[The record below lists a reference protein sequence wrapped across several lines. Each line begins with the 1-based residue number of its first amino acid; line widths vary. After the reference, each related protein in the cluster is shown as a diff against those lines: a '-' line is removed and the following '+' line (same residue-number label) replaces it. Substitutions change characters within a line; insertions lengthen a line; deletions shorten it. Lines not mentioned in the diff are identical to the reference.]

1 MATEIT
7 TAAGALLRFRNRDI
21 GPRELEFLRTTIA
34 RGGWRTLTDLS
45 RIVCEAWAWRQRN
58 GGLSAFAC
66 RDLLLRLEQWGH
78 LDLGVRRRRGPR
90 GSGRKKSGIPIE
102 LIPIAEIALTD
113 AEANLNEL
121 VVRPIERE
129 ERLGWRLYMER
140 YHYLG
145 FRPLVGEH
153 LLYAAYLDTEL
164 VALLGWG
171 SAALHV
177 PARERFVGWD
187 EQAKRRHLHLVANNV
202 RFLVLPWVR
211 VKSLASKVLAYNLRR
226 LSRDWQAV
234 WGHPV
239 LLAETFVDTARF
251 RATCYRAAN
260 WNYLGHTAGRTK
272 RGYQYLNHGTPK
284 AVFVYELH
292 ARACQ
297 LLCTPEPER

>member
-1 MATEIT
+1 VRN
-7 TAAGALLRFRNRDI
+7 AAGALLRFRNREI
-21 GPRELEFLRTTIA
+21 GERELEWLRRIIA
-34 RGGWRTLTDLS
+34 ESGWRTLTELS
-45 RIVCEAWAWRQRN
+45 RIVCAAWDWRQAN
-58 GGLSAFAC
+58 GAPSEFAC

-78 LDLGVRRRRGPR
+78 LALGVRRRRGPS
-90 GSGRKKSGIPIE
+90 GSGRKRSGIPTE
-102 LIPIAEIALTD
+102 LIPIAEIPLTD
-113 AEANLNEL
+113 AEANLDDL
-121 VVRPIERE
+121 VVRPIGRE
-129 ERLGWRLYMER
+129 ERLGWRLYMQR

-145 FRPLVGEH
+145 WRPVVGEH
-153 LLYAAYLDTEL
+153 LLYAASLDTEL

-187 EQAKRRHLHLVANNV
+187 EQAKRRHLHLVANNS

-234 WGHPV
+234 WGHPL

-260 WNYLGHTAGRTK
+260 WVRLGQSAGMAK
-272 RGYQYLNHGTPK
+272 RGYRYRQHGASK

-297 LLCTPEPER
+297 RLCTPAPER

>member
-7 TAAGALLRFRNRDI
+7 ARAEALLRFRNRDI
-21 GPRELEFLRTTIA
+21 GVRELEFLRATIVA
-34 RGGWRTLTDLS
+34 GGWRTLSELS

-58 GGLSAFAC
+58 GSLSEFAC

-90 GSGRKKSGIPIE
+90 GSGRKKSGIPTE
-102 LIPIAEIALTD
+102 LIPIAEIPLTD
-113 AEANLNEL
+113 DRANLDEL
-121 VVRPIERE
+121 VVRPIGRE
-129 ERLGWRLYMER
+129 ERLGWRVHMER

-164 VALLGWG
+164 VALLGWA
-171 SAALHV
+171 SAAFRV
-177 PARERFVGWD
+177 PVRERYLGWD
-187 EQAKRRHLHLVANNV
+187 DSTRLAHLHLVANNV

-211 VKSLASKVLAYNLRR
+211 VRHLASKVLAANLRR
-226 LSRDWQAV
+226 LSRDWHSV
-234 WGHPV
+234 WKHPV

-251 RATCYRAAN
+251 RGTCYRAAN
-260 WNYLGHTAGRTK
+260 WTYLGHSAGRAK
-272 RGYQYLNHGTPK
+272 RGHHYLEHGVPK

-292 ARACQ
+292 RRTRA
-297 LLCTPEPER
+297 LLCAPETR

>member
-1 MATEIT
+1 V
-7 TAAGALLRFRNRDI
+7 RFRNREI
-21 GPRELEFLRTTIA
+21 GAAELEWLRGTIA
-34 RGGWRTLTDLS
+34 GSGWRTLTELS
-45 RIVCEAWAWRQRN
+45 RIVCAAWDWRQAN
-58 GGLSAFAC
+58 GSPSEFAC

-78 LDLGVRRRRGPR
+78 LDLGVRRRRGPS
-90 GSGRKKSGIPIE
+90 GSGRKRSSIPTE
-102 LIPIAEIALTD
+102 LIPIAEIPLTD
-113 AEANLNEL
+113 AEANLDEL
-121 VVRPIERE
+121 VVRPIGCE
-129 ERLGWRLYMER
+129 ERLGWRLYMQR

-145 FRPLVGEH
+145 WRPVVGEH

-187 EQAKRRHLHLVANNV
+187 EQTKRRHLHLVATNV

-226 LSRDWQAV
+226 LSRDWQAT

-239 LLAETFVDTARF
+239 LLAETFVDAARF

-260 WNYLGHTAGRTK
+260 WLRLGQSAGRAK
-272 RGYQYLNHGTPK
+272 RGYRYLQHGAPK

-292 ARACQ
+292 ARARQ
-297 LLCTPEPER
+297 RLCTPAPER

>member
-1 MATEIT
+1 V
-7 TAAGALLRFRNRDI
+7 AGALLRFRGREI
-21 GPRELEFLRTTIA
+21 GERELGWLRQTIA
-34 RGGWRTLTDLS
+34 ESGWRTLRELS
-45 RIVCEAWAWRQRN
+45 RIVCVAWEWRQAN
-58 GGLSAFAC
+58 GSPSEFAC

-78 LDLGVRRRRGPR
+78 IDLGVRRRRGPS
-90 GSGRKKSGIPIE
+90 GSGRKRRGIPTE
-102 LIPIAEIALTD
+102 LIPIAEIPLTD
-113 AEANLNEL
+113 AEANLDEL
-121 VVRPIERE
+121 VVRSIERE
-129 ERLGWRLYMER
+129 ERLGWRVYIER

-145 FRPLVGEH
+145 WRPPVGEH
-153 LLYAAYLDTEL
+153 LLYAAFLDTEL
-164 VALLGWG
+164 VALLGWA
-171 SAALHV
+171 SAAFRV
-177 PARERFVGWD
+177 PVREHFIGWD
-187 EQAKRRHLHLVANNV
+187 EPTKHRHLHLVANNV

-211 VKSLASKVLAYNLRR
+211 VRNLASKVLAYNLRR

-272 RGYQYLNHGTPK
+272 RGYQYLNHGAPK